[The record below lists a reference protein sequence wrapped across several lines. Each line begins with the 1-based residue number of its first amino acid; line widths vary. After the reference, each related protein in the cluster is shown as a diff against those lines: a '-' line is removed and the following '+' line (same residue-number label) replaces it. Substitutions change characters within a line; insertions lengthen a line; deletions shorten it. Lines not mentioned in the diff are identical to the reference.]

1 MRTFFL
7 TSAAIVFSATLTFA
21 QDAQTCAGD
30 GLIAKVIMTHRQA
43 GGWNVN
49 TMMEKFGAEPGLR
62 AMVLDAYSMP
72 AMQTAATRQ
81 AMINEF
87 ANSWSL
93 KCYQDGPA
101 ISRKPD

>member
-7 TSAAIVFSATLTFA
+7 TSAAIALSANAAFA
-21 QDAQTCAGD
+21 QDAKTCAVD
-30 GLIAKVIMTHRQA
+30 GRIAEIIMTHRQA
-43 GGWNVN
+43 GGWDVN

-62 AMVLDAYSMP
+62 AMVLDAYGKP

-81 AMINEF
+81 AMIDEF
-87 ANSWSL
+87 ENAWSL

-101 ISRKPD
+101 IPRKTD